1 MTEKMAERENCLKF
15 SARYVLV
22 AVLIVLGSL
31 SSLLFTAFRFD
42 EKADSSRY
50 EALFSGKHFTEN
62 ELLEVTMAFAAAE
75 LNDYRISEGV
85 VEVPKR
91 QKNAFVLA
99 LKKTSL
105 FESEKEAGSSSG
117 FWISATER
125 QAENLKKKQIALA
138 NQLRTFHGIE
148 DAHVILD
155 ICESRKGFV
164 REKQATASVSIR
176 SRSGCEISRDDVQA
190 ILNLVT
196 GAVCGLSSRNVF
208 IVDTRTNQSWNFN
221 EPEIEEISEN
231 SSSEDRI
238 NLRKIVFQGED
249 LPRPELFDS
258 AAREILWRENES
270 QETKMNVNSL
280 STESFSER
288 SGSLESGLLGNSEDV
303 SVPGPI
309 RITGGKVVLGRKDR
323 EIVRNP
329 ERETFISDPYVL
341 PVSGMEVRET
351 ALSESCSHGETAQ
364 TLLEFEQAGIP
375 ALPAKNNPAVGTL
388 SDEIAETSEEL
399 RKNGG
404 NLLLAGERSPGPW
417 AWEVTALLGITA
429 VLVCGICLLVLFM
442 TRKGLF
448 VTPSP
453 DRQLKEKEE
462 EEKKTEEGK
471 EQEPEID
478 FQKEAFQEADHSQN
492 SSENVLISEVAPVVM
507 KTVPPVNFLSEV
519 SQSEDMIENE
529 GKDYSE
535 TEREIGEAVPR
546 GISEILS
553 ELDSIKQEEALEEK
567 LLSDE
572 VSIREKVLLPEIEK
586 LLQIPAR
593 QLALGFLEER
603 PQTAAMLLTHFP
615 KAQCADVLEQIP
627 TNRRLEIEAR
637 MADCFIP
644 DEEILRDA
652 AEVILEHL
660 EELDG
665 LGEWNSE
672 SGLSPAEILFQ
683 NEETRSRPSI
693 RPLGEVLPR
702 GEFSETDKEKQDFP
716 KTSDEFRDDVEF
728 LFEAA
733 ENHDTVSAL
742 ESEDSEA
749 FVSDDGM
756 RFASAAS
763 VSEEASTSEIVEL
776 FSDFENREA
785 LEFTDLKYFS
795 DTALKGILTFS
806 PSDEVI
812 MALFGAESE
821 LIDRVLRVLPKSEA
835 SLLKKQLKQPG
846 RIRLLDVEAARQR
859 IMKRILELAE
869 RGKIDLPQMTENI

>member
-1 MTEKMAERENCLKF
+1 
-15 SARYVLV
+15 
-22 AVLIVLGSL
+22 
-31 SSLLFTAFRFD
+31 
-42 EKADSSRY
+42 
-50 EALFSGKHFTEN
+50 
-62 ELLEVTMAFAAAE
+62 
-75 LNDYRISEGV
+75 
-85 VEVPKR
+85 
-91 QKNAFVLA
+91 
-99 LKKTSL
+99 
-105 FESEKEAGSSSG
+105 
-117 FWISATER
+117 
-125 QAENLKKKQIALA
+125 
-138 NQLRTFHGIE
+138 
-148 DAHVILD
+148 
-155 ICESRKGFV
+155 
-164 REKQATASVSIR
+164 
-176 SRSGCEISRDDVQA
+176 
-190 ILNLVT
+190 
-196 GAVCGLSSRNVF
+196 
-208 IVDTRTNQSWNFN
+208 
-221 EPEIEEISEN
+221 
-231 SSSEDRI
+231 
-238 NLRKIVFQGED
+238 
-249 LPRPELFDS
+249 
-258 AAREILWRENES
+258 
-270 QETKMNVNSL
+270 
-280 STESFSER
+280 
-288 SGSLESGLLGNSEDV
+288 
-303 SVPGPI
+303 
-309 RITGGKVVLGRKDR
+309 
-323 EIVRNP
+323 
-329 ERETFISDPYVL
+329 
-341 PVSGMEVRET
+341 
-351 ALSESCSHGETAQ
+351 
-364 TLLEFEQAGIP
+364 
-375 ALPAKNNPAVGTL
+375 
-388 SDEIAETSEEL
+388 
-399 RKNGG
+399 
-404 NLLLAGERSPGPW
+404 
-417 AWEVTALLGITA
+417 
-429 VLVCGICLLVLFM
+429 
-442 TRKGLF
+442 
-448 VTPSP
+448 
-453 DRQLKEKEE
+453 
-462 EEKKTEEGK
+462 
-471 EQEPEID
+471 
-478 FQKEAFQEADHSQN
+478 
-492 SSENVLISEVAPVVM
+492 
-507 KTVPPVNFLSEV
+507 LSEV

-702 GEFSETDKEKQDFP
+702 GEFSKTDKEKQDFP